1 MITACLAAI
10 KNQLTKIIYPF
21 VEATSASLSNLAP
34 SLHHIVKNASGRSQ
48 GYRRQISEIFQ
59 ALSSVLPRV
68 NTLINAASITMSDT
82 IIIQAVYIAI
92 GPFFVVESGEGSYVD
107 GDVEKEKGKRRDK
120 GEKENVV
127 IRTFGK
133 SAMRGLRLDALS
145 LIRTVSWLL

>member
-21 VEATSASLSNLAP
+21 VEATSASLTNLSP
-34 SLHHIVKNASGRSQ
+34 FLLQIVKNSSGRSQ

-68 NTLINAASITMSDT
+68 NALINAGSITMSDT

-92 GPFFVVESGEGSYVD
+92 GPFFVVESGEGSHG
-107 GDVEKEKGKRRDK
+107 GDTEKEKGKRRDK
-120 GEKENVV
+120 GDKENVV